1 MVERSMFG
9 ADIVQY
15 DGEGGRVPPHPPVKH
30 QCHVMRTSRSDMGT
44 ELEKRSVLLYV
55 QSAKTVIY

>member
-1 MVERSMFG
+1 MVELSMFG

-15 DGEGGRVPPHPPVKH
+15 DGEGGRVHPPPPP
-30 QCHVMRTSRSDMGT
+30 SRSDMGT